1 VFLLGA
7 QFTLTY
13 VEQFTLTYV
22 EQFTLTYVEQFTLTY
37 VEIRR
42 SPHPC
47 YVRNRVEMVGYTSR
61 IGEQTVYR
69 YQGRDP
75 EEICEKLSVQ
85 DARRPATA

>member
-47 YVRNRVEMVGYTSR
+47 YVRNRVRWLATLAGSANRPY
-61 IGEQTVYR
+61 IDIKAAIPG
-69 YQGRDP
+69 
-75 EEICEKLSVQ
+75 KF
-85 DARRPATA
+85 ARSA